1 MAEKNVLI
9 VVGTLRK
16 NGFNEQLAQ
25 RIEALL
31 EGRANVSRLDYSAP
45 PHEPGPR
52 GPRASRGR
60 GHARG
65 GAPGRRRV
73 VR

>member
-31 EGRANVSRLDYSAP
+31 AGRANVSRLDYAAL
-45 PHEPGPR
+45 PR
-52 GPRASRGR
+52 PC
-60 GHARG
+60 ARLTACG
-65 GAPGRRRV
+65 L
-73 VR
+73 